1 MQQGK
6 FKLNIN
12 NKTVSASKKNIA
24 LEETVLSHLEI
35 LKERLDKK
43 KTCQDQFGV
52 GKWIGWLPK
61 SSPSLRFSKYKF
73 ISQSGK
79 AREQLYLEAEFLPSD
94 SHWIKGIP

>member
-43 KTCQDQFGV
+43 KNLSGPIWGREMDWMASQELSQPAFFQV
-52 GKWIGWLPK
+52 QIHFPKWQGKRAALFRGRV
-61 SSPSLRFSKYKF
+61 SP
-73 ISQSGK
+73 
-79 AREQLYLEAEFLPSD
+79 
-94 SHWIKGIP
+94 

>member
-6 FKLNIN
+6 FNLNIN
-12 NKTVSASKKNIA
+12 NKTVSASKNNTA

-61 SSPSLRFSKYKF
+61 SSPSRSFFQVQIHFPKW
-73 ISQSGK
+73 QGK
-79 AREQLYLEAEFLPSD
+79 RAALFRDRVSP
-94 SHWIKGIP
+94 